1 VVDAWDGPGTRRLAR
16 VLRVAVIIPAKNE
29 QARIAATVRGARL
42 LRMVDQVLVVD
53 DGSTD
58 ATAVAAHDAGAVVI
72 RHAHNRGKGAAMHS
86 GAQALEELDRRM
98 AAEAPPRALLFLD
111 GDLENTAAEAAP
123 LIKPVHDG
131 VADMTIA
138 TLPPQRTAGGG
149 HGLVVRLARS
159 GIERATGWK
168 PTQPL
173 SGQRCLTRDAF
184 HAALP
189 LARGFGVEVG
199 LTIDLLRQ
207 GFRVCEVE
215 VPVHHRVTG
224 ADWRSQVHRGRQ
236 WLDVARALAR
246 RGVFPAGF
254 PTAGRPRSR

>member
-1 VVDAWDGPGTRRLAR
+1 M
-16 VLRVAVIIPAKNE
+16 LRVAVIIPAKNE
-29 QARIAATVRGARL
+29 QTRIAATVRGANSVPN
-42 LRMVDQVLVVD
+42 VDVVLVVD

-58 ATAVAAHDAGAVVI
+58 ATATTAHDAGAVVI
-72 RHAHNRGKGAAMHS
+72 RHARNRGKGAAMHS
-86 GAQALEELDRRM
+86 GAQALDALDRRT
-98 AAEAPPRALLFLD
+98 AGHGPPRALLFLD
-111 GDLENTAAEAAP
+111 GDLEETAAEAAP
-123 LIKPVHDG
+123 LIKPVDDG
-131 VADMTIA
+131 VAAMTIA
-138 TLPPQRTAGGG
+138 TLPPQRSAGGG

-159 GIERATGWK
+159 GIERATGWT

-207 GFRVCEVE
+207 GFRVREVE
-215 VPVHHRVTG
+215 VPFHHRVTG

-236 WLDVARALAR
+236 WLDVARALVQ
-246 RGVFPAGF
+246 RGVVPAGS
-254 PTAGRPRSR
+254 PAAGRPRPR

>member
-1 VVDAWDGPGTRRLAR
+1 

-29 QARIAATVRGARL
+29 QARIAATVRGANAIPA
-42 LRMVDQVLVVD
+42 VDLVLVVD

-58 ATAVAAHDAGAVVI
+58 ETAAAAHDAGAVVI
-72 RHAHNRGKGAAMHS
+72 RHARNRGKGAAMHS
-86 GAQALEELDRRM
+86 GAQALDELDRRTVGEN
-98 AAEAPPRALLFLD
+98 APRALLFLD
-111 GDLENTAAEAAP
+111 GDLEDTAAEAAP
-123 LIKPVHDG
+123 LIDPVHDG
-131 VADMTIA
+131 VVDMTIA

-159 GIERATGWK
+159 GIERATGWT

-173 SGQRCLTRDAF
+173 SGQRCLTSDAF

-207 GFRVCEVE
+207 GFKVREVE
-215 VPVHHRVTG
+215 VPFHHRVTG
-224 ADWRSQVHRGRQ
+224 ADWRSQMHRGRQ
-236 WLDVARALAR
+236 WLDVARALVQ
-246 RGVFPAGF
+246 RGVVPAGF
-254 PTAGRPRSR
+254 PTVGRPRSR